1 MAGSWVSVFWQRQL
15 DLSIRAGD
23 GFYARII
30 ERPGLWMSGAEIT
43 GVMRDLSA
51 VAQAAS
57 HQGLPSYGLFSGTRE
72 SLEATVITLIYR
84 RADHAPVAFN
94 AMPVI
99 RLSLA
104 GKRVD
109 VLHLGLVMVHPDVR
123 GQGLSWVLYGLTCFF
138 LFLRNQLRP
147 LWISSVTQVPAV
159 VGMVVET
166 FSQVFPSPGAG
177 VRRALKQQLIA
188 SEIMTHHR
196 HVFGVGPEAGFD
208 VERFVIT
215 NAYTGGSDS
224 LKKSLAEASPHRD
237 PVYQAFCAQELD
249 YERGDDLLQIGQ
261 IDLAAAR
268 RYLMDA
274 VPKSALLQLAVT
286 GLLVAAQRLLLPVL
300 HWFDTKRPFGILRPD
315 RHGP

>member
-1 MAGSWVSVFWQRQL
+1 MAGSWLSIFWQKHL
-15 DLSIRAGD
+15 DLSIRAGE
-23 GFYARII
+23 GYLARII
-30 ERPGLWMSGAEIT
+30 ERPGLWMPDVEADRLIS
-43 GVMRDLSA
+43 DLCT
-51 VAQAAS
+51 VAKAAS
-57 HQGLPSYGLFSGTRE
+57 PLGMPAYGLFSGTRE
-72 SLEATVITLIYR
+72 SLDTTVITLVYR
-84 RADHAPVAFN
+84 TGDDAPVAFN

-109 VLHLGLVMVHPDVR
+109 VLHLGLVMVHPQVR

-166 FSQVFPSPGAG
+166 FSQVFPAPGAG

-188 SEIMTHHR
+188 SEIMANHR

-208 VERFVIT
+208 AERFVIT
-215 NAYTGGSDS
+215 NAYTGGSDA
-224 LKKSLAEASPHRD
+224 LKKGLGEAANHRN
-237 PVYQAFCAQELD
+237 PAYRALCETELD

-261 IDLAAAR
+261 IDLAAVR
-268 RYLMDA
+268 RYLTEA
-274 VPKSALLQLAVT
+274 VPKRALLQLAVT
-286 GLLVAAQRLLLPVL
+286 GLLVATHRLIVPVL
-300 HWFDTKRPFGILRPD
+300 HWFDTSRPFGILRPD
-315 RHGP
+315 RHGS